1 MTEKLYYKDAYIKDF
16 RATVISQER
25 SEGGFDVVLDR
36 TAFFPEEGGQS
47 SDRGNI
53 GSASV
58 LDVKEKDGVIY
69 HFCDTPPTVGEIL
82 DCHIDFEE
90 RFEKM
95 QCHTAEHIICGIIHK
110 LYGYGNVGFHL
121 NSEEV
126 VFDIDAPMTRKELDE
141 VAAIANRAVYENR
154 PVTAYFPTKDELRSL
169 EYRSKLEL
177 FENVRIVNIDGY
189 DTCACCAPHVAYTG
203 EIGSIA
209 ILDFEKHRGGTRI
222 HMLAGKRA
230 EEDYRAR
237 CAVTRRISA
246 LTSEP
251 QKTIDEAVERL
262 LTEAE
267 GLKQSLKASRIT
279 EAELRA
285 ELLKGTDK
293 NAVVVI
299 PNFGIPEL
307 IAYSNSAVKKV
318 GGILVALSG
327 EEGGFK
333 YVISSGSVDL
343 KALSKEINTALSG
356 RGGGRPEMLQ
366 GSFASSLSEIEA
378 YFA

>member
-1 MTEKLYYKDAYIKDF
+1 MTEKLYYKDAYVKEF

-53 GSASV
+53 GSSSV
-58 LDVKEKDGVIY
+58 LDVQEIDGVIH

-82 DCHIDFEE
+82 DCCIDFEE

-110 LYGYGNVGFHL
+110 LFGYENVGFHL
-121 NSEEV
+121 NGEEV
-126 VFDIDAPMTRKELDE
+126 VFDVDAPMTREELDK
-141 VAAIANRAVYENR
+141 VVAIANRAVYENR
-154 PVTAYFPTKDELRSL
+154 PVTAYFPTEDELCSL

-177 FENVRIVNIDGY
+177 SENVRIVNIDGY

-237 CAVTRRISA
+237 CAVARRISA

-251 QKTIDEAVERL
+251 QKTIDQAVERL
-262 LTEAE
+262 LLEAE
-267 GLKQSLKASRIT
+267 VLKQSLKASRMA
-279 EAELRA
+279 EARLRA
-285 ELLKGTDK
+285 ELLTTTDK
-293 NAVVVI
+293 NAVVVV
-299 PNFGIPEL
+299 PDFGIPEL
-307 IAYSNSAVKKV
+307 IEYSNYAVKKV

-327 EEGGFK
+327 EDGNYK
-333 YVISSGSVDL
+333 YVISSSSVDL

-356 RGGGRPEMLQ
+356 RGGGRPQMIQ
-366 GSFASSLSEIEA
+366 GSFNSPLSEIEA